1 MAVSLAVAAGGENL
15 AGRLHVELGVRFYK
29 LGHLVHLISH
39 AFFAFRLRFKSH
51 WVKWK
56 SKLYNMLYHL

>member
-1 MAVSLAVAAGGENL
+1 MAVSLAVAAEGENL

-39 AFFAFRLRFKSH
+39 AF
-51 WVKWK
+51 
-56 SKLYNMLYHL
+56 